1 MYIGGLPFSEEKKKW
16 EMDGVGWKGGWGMG
30 LSGEEE
36 GENVIRLR
44 IIDQLINQLIK
55 MPTVAV

>member
-1 MYIGGLPFSEEKKKW
+1 MFIGGLPFSEEKEW
-16 EMDGVGWKGGWGMG
+16 EMDGVGWKGGWETG
-30 LSGEEE
+30 LSREEE